1 MNRQIININNVNVR
15 LEVLDGQVFCTSL
28 NVAEVFQK
36 QHRHILTQIR
46 NFPQDDFNG
55 NNFQE
60 SFYLNK
66 QNKKQPCYN
75 LTRDGFSLLVMGFTG
90 QKAYKWKI
98 EFIKAFNE
106 MEKTIKKQNEI
117 IKLKSYEEKTKLKQ
131 QKTANFYEKRI
142 AELLDECANKHKKA
156 VDLAASLVLA
166 DEKQRE
172 INAEIL
178 NDFMDFQSKIYAK
191 LKANYT
197 WMS

>member
-1 MNRQIININNVNVR
+1 MSALIPINNINVPF
-15 LEVLDGQVFCTSL
+15 EVVGENLPTVSS
-28 NVAEVFQK
+28 NYVAEVFEK
-36 QHRHILTQIR
+36 NHPEILRLIR
-46 NFPQDDFNG
+46 KLPNDEFKSL
-55 NNFQE
+55 NFQP
-60 SFYLNK
+60 STYLDAQMK
-66 QNKKQPCYN
+66 PRPCYN